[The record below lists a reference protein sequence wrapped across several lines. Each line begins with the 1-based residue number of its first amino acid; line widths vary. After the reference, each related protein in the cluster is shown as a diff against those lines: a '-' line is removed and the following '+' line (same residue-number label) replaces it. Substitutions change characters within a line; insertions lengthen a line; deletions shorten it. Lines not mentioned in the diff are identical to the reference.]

1 MLKICLINV
10 KDTSSAQMKEI
21 IKIKQ
26 QAWDY
31 ADDRQLKW
39 IKENLKENDEHV
51 LLFAD
56 DVLCAYMN
64 LVNVRII
71 VDGKEYDA
79 IGVGNVCV
87 AKNKRGMN
95 YGALLLHS
103 VNTVIKERDSVGILL
118 CKDALTGFYR
128 KAGWNE
134 IGKDVSIT
142 VAGKDF
148 CNHAFI
154 YNLSEM
160 PVRQLQTDISF

>member
-1 MLKICLINV
+1 MFLFQKVIDRSALRQGFQIPVEYHPLLSMLPNGIPVHGETRN
-10 KDTSSAQMKEI
+10 
-21 IKIKQ
+21 IKII
-26 QAWDY
+26 
-31 ADDRQLKW
+31 L
-39 IKENLKENDEHV
+39 
-51 LLFAD
+51 
-56 DVLCAYMN
+56 
-64 LVNVRII
+64 
-71 VDGKEYDA
+71 DGKEYDA